1 MAASGLPNTNA
12 FGCSPSFLE
21 PKTDVAAVLVSTFSS
36 FFPKRKVSFC
46 SVLPNVKP
54 LGTAVSVF
62 SSGSLKPNDTVK
74 LDFSLEVG
82 PSEVSGLGA
91 EADALGAD
99 PNGLSPDNSLAVV
112 SFSAGLP
119 KPNIFDAE
127 LELLVLLGVPNVKPV
142 SFFSSVD
149 LEEEEELKPIF
160 ISPENFGKEN
170 PPDTDDMESVEAL
183 DLSSPELLED
193 ENPNLIVGSVDSLE
207 PDKVPN
213 PGNVALLPGLALSQ
227 ATHFTTSGLL
237 FTIQTSQSQD
247 PAGVLNLSNN
257 PSGF

>member
-1 MAASGLPNTNA
+1 M
-12 FGCSPSFLE
+12 
-21 PKTDVAAVLVSTFSS
+21 
-36 FFPKRKVSFC
+36 SFC

-91 EADALGAD
+91 EVDALGAD

-127 LELLVLLGVPNVKPV
+127 LELLVLLVVPNVKPV

-170 PPDTDDMESVEAL
+170 PLDTDDMESVEAL

-257 PSGF
+257 PSVF